1 VIRSYEETDRHAVL
15 ALNAANVP
23 EVGPMDGSKL
33 DGLAAAAVSFDIIE
47 VEAEVVGFM
56 ILLGPGASYRS
67 PNYAWFS
74 DNYDSFIYVD
84 RIALGEGARGRGFGP
99 ELYDRAVEAARTTNA
114 PVVLAEVNTI
124 PSNPRSMRFHEL
136 FGFVEVSRLR
146 PYSPDEE
153 TAMLVYRVDHEPA
166 TD

>member
-1 VIRSYEETDRHAVL
+1 
-15 ALNAANVP
+15 
-23 EVGPMDGSKL
+23 MDGAKL
-33 DGLAAAAVSFDIIE
+33 DGLAAKAVRFDVIE
-47 VEAEVVGFM
+47 IEAEVVGFM
-56 ILLGPGASYRS
+56 ILLGPGASYPS

-99 ELYDRAVEAARTTNA
+99 ELYNRAVEAAKTTHA

-136 FGFVEVSRLR
+136 FGFVEASRFR

-153 TAMLVYRVDHEPA
+153 TAMMVYRVDHEPA
-166 TD
+166 RD